1 MFSLWQLTEFPTP
14 KYQSEHTPDYSINHV
29 VLSRTPPGSQTLPRV
44 FTPPLPG
51 AEGNSATAASLVLL
65 TPLCSRGGSCLS
77 SHQWVVPLTMP
88 QISKTGH
95 PAYLPQSWEYFL
107 KCPLPGKVFIFCGL
121 FLLPSVCLN
130 NRECYFSSS
139 CNYFLAFNMKH
150 DKYFCVLGIWAS
162 AQALG
167 YRDHLGKFLE
177 QRVSPLGL
185 SDGPT
190 TSSTPCIRTHTDTYN
205 MTLFCSDASES
216 HFRAHIFYSH
226 IEDVRYKCSSK
237 RQ

>member
-1 MFSLWQLTEFPTP
+1 MTVDRIPYPQIPVRTYAWLFYKLCCVVTDTSWESNSPACLHTSPAWGWGKLSNCRQSRLAHPSL
-14 KYQSEHTPDYSINHV
+14 
-29 VLSRTPPGSQTLPRV
+29 LPW
-44 FTPPLPG
+44 
-51 AEGNSATAASLVLL
+51 
-65 TPLCSRGGSCLS
+65 GSCLS

-95 PAYLPQSWEYFL
+95 PAYLPQYWGYFL

-139 CNYFLAFNMKH
+139 CNYFLTFNMKH
-150 DKYFCVLGIWAS
+150 DKYFCVLGIGAS

-167 YRDHLGKFLE
+167 YWDHLGEFLE

-185 SDGPT
+185 SDEPA
-190 TSSTPCIRTHTDTYN
+190 TSSTPCIRTHTGTYN
-205 MTLFCSDASES
+205 VTLFCSDASES